1 MIVGKKTI
9 IMKNKIKNFVLL
21 NIIGGDDYIAI
32 KKKTKLIS
40 KKIQKKDDKNDNLV
54 ADLFKFIKT
63 HNLKLDQDTS
73 ILVNIGPGSF
83 SSLRISISIAKG
95 IGIAKGIKIYGF
107 KNEDLK
113 EFSERHLNRLLS
125 KKLLENKLIK
135 PIYLS

>member
-1 MIVGKKTI
+1 MVVGRKI
-9 IMKNKIKNFVLL
+9 NIMQNEIKNFVLL
-21 NIIGGDDYIAI
+21 NIIGRDDYIAI
-32 KKKTKLIS
+32 KKKDKLIS

-54 ADLFKFIKT
+54 TDLFKFIKT
-63 HNLKLDQDTS
+63 HNLKLDKDTS

-107 KNEDLK
+107 RNEDLK
-113 EFSERHLNRLLS
+113 EFSDHHLNKLLS

>member
-1 MIVGKKTI
+1 
-9 IMKNKIKNFVLL
+9 MKNEIKNFVLL
-21 NIIGGDDYIAI
+21 NIIGEDDYIAI
-32 KKKTKLIS
+32 KKQNKLIL
-40 KKIQKKDDKNDNLV
+40 KKIQKKDNKNDNLV

-63 HNLKLDQDTS
+63 HDLKLDKNTS

-95 IGIAKGIKIYGF
+95 IGIAKGIKNYGF
-107 KNEDLK
+107 KNKDLK
-113 EFSERHLNRLLS
+113 EFSDHHLNRLLS

>member
-1 MIVGKKTI
+1 MQ
-9 IMKNKIKNFVLL
+9 NEIKNFVLL
-21 NIIGGDDYIAI
+21 NIIGSDDYIAI
-32 KKKTKLIS
+32 KKKDKLIS

-54 ADLFKFIKT
+54 TDLFKFIKT
-63 HNLKLDQDTS
+63 HDLKLDRNTS

-107 KNEDLK
+107 RNEDLK
-113 EFSERHLNRLLS
+113 EFSDHHLNRLLS

-135 PIYLS
+135 PVYLS

>member
-1 MIVGKKTI
+1 MVVGRKI
-9 IMKNKIKNFVLL
+9 NIMQNEIKNFVLL
-21 NIIGGDDYIAI
+21 NIIGRDDYIAI
-32 KKKTKLIS
+32 KKKDKLIS

-54 ADLFKFIKT
+54 TDLFKFIKT
-63 HNLKLDQDTS
+63 HDLKLDRNTS

-107 KNEDLK
+107 RNEDLK
-113 EFSERHLNRLLS
+113 EFSDQHLNRLLS

>member
-1 MIVGKKTI
+1 
-9 IMKNKIKNFVLL
+9 MKNEIKNFVLL
-21 NIIGGDDYIAI
+21 NIIGEDDYIAI
-32 KKKTKLIS
+32 KKQNKLIL
-40 KKIQKKDDKNDNLV
+40 KKIQKKDNKNDNLV

-63 HNLKLDQDTS
+63 HDLKLDKNTS

-107 KNEDLK
+107 KNKDLK
-113 EFSERHLNRLLS
+113 EFSDHHLNRLLS

>member
-1 MIVGKKTI
+1 MQ
-9 IMKNKIKNFVLL
+9 NEIKNFVLL
-21 NIIGGDDYIAI
+21 NIIGRDDYIAI
-32 KKKTKLIS
+32 KKKDKLIS

-54 ADLFKFIKT
+54 TDLFKFIKT
-63 HNLKLDQDTS
+63 HDLKLDRNTS

-95 IGIAKGIKIYGF
+95 IGISKGIKIYGF
-107 KNEDLK
+107 RNEDLK
-113 EFSERHLNRLLS
+113 EFSDHHLNKLLS

>member
-1 MIVGKKTI
+1 MR
-9 IMKNKIKNFVLL
+9 NEIKNFVLL

-63 HNLKLDQDTS
+63 HNLKLDKDTS

-107 KNEDLK
+107 KFTKPKDCLK
-113 EFSERHLNRLLS
+113 AFKLNNLS
-125 KKLLENKLIK
+125 GLTLF
-135 PIYLS
+135 LSILAINY

>member
-1 MIVGKKTI
+1 
-9 IMKNKIKNFVLL
+9 MKNKIKNFVLL

-63 HNLKLDQDTS
+63 HNLKLDHDTS

-95 IGIAKGIKIYGF
+95 IGIAKGLKIYGF
-107 KNEDLK
+107 KNKDLK
-113 EFSERHLNRLLS
+113 EFSDHNLNRLLS
-125 KKLLENKLIK
+125 KKLLQNKLIK

>member
-1 MIVGKKTI
+1 MR
-9 IMKNKIKNFVLL
+9 NEIKNFVLL

-32 KKKTKLIS
+32 KKLS
-40 KKIQKKDDKNDNLV
+40 LYQKKYKKDDKNDNLV

-113 EFSERHLNRLLS
+113 EFSDYHLNRLIS

>member
-1 MIVGKKTI
+1 MQ
-9 IMKNKIKNFVLL
+9 NEIKNFVLL
-21 NIIGGDDYIAI
+21 NIIGRDDYIAI
-32 KKKTKLIS
+32 KKKNKLIS

-54 ADLFKFIKT
+54 TDLFKFIKT
-63 HNLKLDQDTS
+63 HDLKLDRNTS

-107 KNEDLK
+107 RNEDLK
-113 EFSERHLNRLLS
+113 EFSDHHLNRLLS

>member
-1 MIVGKKTI
+1 MVVGRKI
-9 IMKNKIKNFVLL
+9 NIMQNEIKNFVLL
-21 NIIGGDDYIAI
+21 NIIGSDDYIAI
-32 KKKTKLIS
+32 KKKDKLIS

-54 ADLFKFIKT
+54 TDLFKFIKT
-63 HNLKLDQDTS
+63 HDLKLDRNTS

-107 KNEDLK
+107 RNEDLK
-113 EFSERHLNRLLS
+113 EFSDHHLNRLLS

>member
-1 MIVGKKTI
+1 MVVGRKI
-9 IMKNKIKNFVLL
+9 NIMQNEIKNFVLL
-21 NIIGGDDYIAI
+21 NIIGSDDYIAI
-32 KKKTKLIS
+32 KKKDKLIS

-54 ADLFKFIKT
+54 TDLFKFIKT
-63 HNLKLDQDTS
+63 HDLKLDRNTS

-107 KNEDLK
+107 RNEDLK
-113 EFSERHLNRLLS
+113 EFSDHHLNRLLS

-135 PIYLS
+135 PVYLS

>member
-1 MIVGKKTI
+1 MR
-9 IMKNKIKNFVLL
+9 NEIKNFVLL

-40 KKIQKKDDKNDNLV
+40 KKIQKKDGKNDNLV

-63 HNLKLDQDTS
+63 HNLELDQDTS

-83 SSLRISISIAKG
+83 SSIRISISIAKG

-113 EFSERHLNRLLS
+113 EFSDHHLNRLIS

>member
-1 MIVGKKTI
+1 MR
-9 IMKNKIKNFVLL
+9 NEIKNFVLL

-40 KKIQKKDDKNDNLV
+40 KKLQKKDGKNDYLV

-113 EFSERHLNRLLS
+113 EFSDYHLNRLIS

>member
-1 MIVGKKTI
+1 MVVGRKI
-9 IMKNKIKNFVLL
+9 NIMQNEIKNFVLL
-21 NIIGGDDYIAI
+21 NIIGRDDYIAI
-32 KKKTKLIS
+32 KKKDKLIS

-54 ADLFKFIKT
+54 TDLFKFIKT
-63 HNLKLDQDTS
+63 HDLKLDRNTS

-107 KNEDLK
+107 RNEDLK
-113 EFSERHLNRLLS
+113 EFSDHHLNRLLS

>member
-1 MIVGKKTI
+1 MIT
-9 IMKNKIKNFVLL
+9 LL
-21 NIIGGDDYIAI
+21 L
-32 KKKTKLIS
+32 KKKIS
-40 KKIQKKDDKNDNLV
+40 LYQKKYKKKDNKNDNLV
-54 ADLFKFIKT
+54 VELFKFIKA
-63 HNLKLDQDTS
+63 HNLKLDQDTA

-113 EFSERHLNRLLS
+113 EFSDHHLNRLIS

>member
-1 MIVGKKTI
+1 MVVGRKI
-9 IMKNKIKNFVLL
+9 NIMQNEIKNFVLL
-21 NIIGGDDYIAI
+21 NIIGRDDYIAI
-32 KKKTKLIS
+32 KKKDKLIS

-54 ADLFKFIKT
+54 TDLFKFIKT
-63 HNLKLDQDTS
+63 HDLKLDRNTS

-107 KNEDLK
+107 RNEDLK
-113 EFSERHLNRLLS
+113 EFSDHHLNKLLS

>member
-1 MIVGKKTI
+1 MVVGRKINTMKKE
-9 IMKNKIKNFVLL
+9 IKNFVLL
-21 NIIGGDDYIAI
+21 SIIGGDDYIAI
-32 KKKTKLIS
+32 KKKNKLIS
-40 KKIQKKDDKNDNLV
+40 KKIQKKDNKNDNLV
-54 ADLFKFIKT
+54 VELFKFIKA
-63 HNLKLDQDTS
+63 HNLKLDQDTA

-95 IGIAKGIKIYGF
+95 IGLAKDIKIYGF

-113 EFSERHLNRLLS
+113 EFSSPHLDRLLS

>member
-1 MIVGKKTI
+1 MQ
-9 IMKNKIKNFVLL
+9 NEIKNFVLL
-21 NIIGGDDYIAI
+21 NIIGRDDYIAI
-32 KKKTKLIS
+32 KKKDKLIS

-54 ADLFKFIKT
+54 TDLFKFIKT
-63 HNLKLDQDTS
+63 HDLKLDRNTS

-107 KNEDLK
+107 RNEDLK
-113 EFSERHLNRLLS
+113 EFSDHHLNRLS

>member
-1 MIVGKKTI
+1 MQ
-9 IMKNKIKNFVLL
+9 NEIKNFVLL
-21 NIIGGDDYIAI
+21 NIIGRDDYIAI
-32 KKKTKLIS
+32 KKKDKLIS

-54 ADLFKFIKT
+54 TDLFKFIKT
-63 HNLKLDQDTS
+63 HDLKLDRNTS

-107 KNEDLK
+107 RNEDLK
-113 EFSERHLNRLLS
+113 EFSDQHLNRLLS

>member
-1 MIVGKKTI
+1 MVVGRKI
-9 IMKNKIKNFVLL
+9 NIMQNEIKNFVLL
-21 NIIGGDDYIAI
+21 NIIGRDDYIAI
-32 KKKTKLIS
+32 KKKNKLIS

-54 ADLFKFIKT
+54 TDLFKFIKT
-63 HNLKLDQDTS
+63 HDLKLDRNTS

-107 KNEDLK
+107 RNEDLK
-113 EFSERHLNRLLS
+113 EFSDHHLNRLLS

>member
-1 MIVGKKTI
+1 MVVGRKI
-9 IMKNKIKNFVLL
+9 NIMQNEIKNFVLL
-21 NIIGGDDYIAI
+21 NIIGRDDYIAI
-32 KKKTKLIS
+32 KKKDKLIS

-54 ADLFKFIKT
+54 TDLFKFIKT
-63 HNLKLDQDTS
+63 HDLKLDRNTS

-83 SSLRISISIAKG
+83 SSLRISISISKG

-107 KNEDLK
+107 RNEDLK
-113 EFSERHLNRLLS
+113 EFSDHHLNKLLS

>member
-1 MIVGKKTI
+1 MQ
-9 IMKNKIKNFVLL
+9 NEIKNFVLL
-21 NIIGGDDYIAI
+21 NIIGRDDYIAI
-32 KKKTKLIS
+32 KKKDKLIS

-54 ADLFKFIKT
+54 TDLFKFIKT
-63 HNLKLDQDTS
+63 HDLKLDRNTS

-113 EFSERHLNRLLS
+113 EFSDYHLNRLIS

>member
-1 MIVGKKTI
+1 MVVGRKI
-9 IMKNKIKNFVLL
+9 NIMQNEIKNFVLL
-21 NIIGGDDYIAI
+21 NIIGRDDYIAI
-32 KKKTKLIS
+32 KKKDKLIS

-54 ADLFKFIKT
+54 TDLFKFIKT
-63 HNLKLDQDTS
+63 HDLKLDRNTS

-107 KNEDLK
+107 RNEDLK
-113 EFSERHLNRLLS
+113 EFSNHHLNRLLS

>member
-1 MIVGKKTI
+1 MIVGEKI
-9 IMKNKIKNFVLL
+9 NIMKNEIKNFVLL